1 MSRRSEHGLRL
12 VGVAARRPLLLLASD
27 IGGIIEYGI
36 EYVSAIEYGFEYVI
50 GIEYLDPLRVH
61 EADVQA
67 AGDCG
72 DPAVTWTGLCR
83 RRSHGRKAA
92 ASAVE
97 AAAAAAPAA
106 SAAMLHIVHICV

>member
-1 MSRRSEHGLRL
+1 M
-12 VGVAARRPLLLLASD
+12 AARRPLLLLASD

-97 AAAAAAPAA
+97 AAGGGGAGGIRCHATHCAYLCLR
-106 SAAMLHIVHICV
+106 SR